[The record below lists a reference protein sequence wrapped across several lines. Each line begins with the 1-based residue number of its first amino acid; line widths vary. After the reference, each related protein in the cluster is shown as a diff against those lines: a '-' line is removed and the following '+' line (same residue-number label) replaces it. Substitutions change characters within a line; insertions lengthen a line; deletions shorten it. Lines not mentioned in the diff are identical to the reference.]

1 MLFGLRFVCLEDVNE
16 TFEYFVEEENV
27 DDLMGYVE
35 RMYLGKNKK

>member
-1 MLFGLRFVCLEDVNE
+1 MCLEDVNE